1 MKNRILTIINL
12 EKISAAQMA
21 SLLGIQRSTL
31 SNIIGGRNK
40 PSYDILNSI
49 LTKFPNLNFEWLMN
63 GKGNPYKDPDKNLRG
78 ESLFT
83 GSVENSTKEPEIQS
97 SSPTSPLEVQ
107 NTPSE
112 DNLFSYTPST
122 EEVSEDF
129 PLQID
134 EEFHPFP
141 VLEEGEL
148 GKRVEMLQK
157 SKNENVAE
165 IKAPAE
171 PSENGLKPANKHIA
185 EEKNG
190 KKIERIQIFFSDGTF
205 QEFR

>member
-1 MKNRILTIINL
+1 M
-12 EKISAAQMA
+12 
-21 SLLGIQRSTL
+21 
-31 SNIIGGRNK
+31 
-40 PSYDILNSI
+40 
-49 LTKFPNLNFEWLMN
+49 
-63 GKGNPYKDPDKNLRG
+63 
-78 ESLFT
+78 
-83 GSVENSTKEPEIQS
+83 
-97 SSPTSPLEVQ
+97 Q